1 MRLKRIRLGLVVFC
15 GWLVILASA
24 ALILPRTES
33 RVIGFPIVA
42 LMILWFVLSV
52 IALALYFYRKWRR
65 AFSVPCDWVY
75 IVWMSVE
82 TLFALVVLAGI
93 VLLFAL
99 PS

>member
-1 MRLKRIRLGLVVFC
+1 
-15 GWLVILASA
+15 VILSSA

-33 RVIGFPIVA
+33 RVIGFPIAA
-42 LMILWFVLSV
+42 LLILWFVLSV

-65 AFSVPCDWVY
+65 ALAVPYDWVY
-75 IVWMSVE
+75 IAWMSVE
-82 TLFALVVLAGI
+82 TLLALVVLAGI